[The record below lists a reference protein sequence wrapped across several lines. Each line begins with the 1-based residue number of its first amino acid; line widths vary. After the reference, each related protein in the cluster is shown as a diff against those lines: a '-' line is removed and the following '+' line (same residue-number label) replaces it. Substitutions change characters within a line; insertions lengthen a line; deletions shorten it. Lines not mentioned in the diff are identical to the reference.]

1 VVVGGA
7 LGDVEVGAGLGVEEA
22 DHLGARLDVR
32 AHQPLLQN
40 VPGQRH
46 DVGDGLFCAVR
57 DADPGHERVVRD
69 PDVAARRAAKALPGT
84 SGETEAPFAA
94 AVWPV
99 RVRFRTCPHN
109 RGERGYSPP
118 MSAQV
123 DDTLWNE
130 FHRVVNMTSRELQ
143 DWLRTDAAGP
153 DAEVEPEHAGTPSG
167 QEVLDI
173 LRKRRAD
180 LTEHDADRMQRV
192 VDRVLA
198 ERRDD
203 LEPTAGQQYWRRRMM
218 RMGHDPLKPV

>member
-1 VVVGGA
+1 
-7 LGDVEVGAGLGVEEA
+7 
-22 DHLGARLDVR
+22 
-32 AHQPLLQN
+32 
-40 VPGQRH
+40 
-46 DVGDGLFCAVR
+46 
-57 DADPGHERVVRD
+57 
-69 PDVAARRAAKALPGT
+69 
-84 SGETEAPFAA
+84 
-94 AVWPV
+94 
-99 RVRFRTCPHN
+99 
-109 RGERGYSPP
+109 

-180 LTEHDADRMQRV
+180 LTEHDVDRMQRV